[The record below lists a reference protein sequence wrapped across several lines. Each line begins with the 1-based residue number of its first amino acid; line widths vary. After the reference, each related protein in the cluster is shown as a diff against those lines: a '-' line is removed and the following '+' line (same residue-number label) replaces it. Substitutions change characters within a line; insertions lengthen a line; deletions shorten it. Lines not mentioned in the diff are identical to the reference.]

1 MFARGA
7 EGRVAPEL
15 ATEIATAVATDVST
29 PRAVEDVTIASGAAS
44 AALPLVLR
52 MGRSDGL
59 PLHIPHRI
67 GTAFAQRLPGAA
79 ASALVKF
86 RDQRSAS
93 TSVNR
98 DQGCHL
104 SRPVLHGK
112 TGQWSGDRSNVATA
126 TLGAAGS
133 FEMFRNPHHGD
144 RIGRPIGR

>member
-29 PRAVEDVTIASGAAS
+29 PRTVEDVTIASGAAS

-67 GTAFAQRLPGAA
+67 GTAFAQRHDVVLDPARAGAIALPGRWAGIQSLEFLRHPAA
-79 ASALVKF
+79 ALIVVRVRGGAGL
-86 RDQRSAS
+86 RA
-93 TSVNR
+93 
-98 DQGCHL
+98 
-104 SRPVLHGK
+104 
-112 TGQWSGDRSNVATA
+112 DRESDPLTR
-126 TLGAAGS
+126 
-133 FEMFRNPHHGD
+133 E
-144 RIGRPIGR
+144 